1 MNKKLYI
8 AMVGLPARGKS
19 FMAERLREGL
29 SADGLKVGVFNNGDL
44 RRAELGAASAL
55 PEFYDPANREGR
67 RQREDI
73 ARANMFEAREFL
85 AEGGNV
91 AILDA
96 TNGSRARREF
106 LERELGDAPLLFIEC
121 HNNDEDLLSLS
132 IKRKARLPEFAGMT
146 RGEAERAF
154 RQRIAYY
161 EQISAPLA
169 AGVEKRFARVDTFR
183 NQILEERG
191 GGELPFYLQIRD
203 IMIADWIRNMY
214 LARHCES
221 EYNVRARIGGDSP
234 LTARGMTQARALAA
248 HFGGAEIP
256 YVFTSTRLRSSM
268 TAAPVLEYHPD
279 STLVALPE
287 FDEIDAGICEGMTYA
302 EIKQKMPKEYAAR
315 SRDKYG
321 YVYPGGE
328 GYVSLKER
336 VQRGFRKAMFLSGAA
351 PGVLIIGHQAINRV
365 ILSLF
370 MYRRNDSVPYIYVPQ
385 DEYFHIVATHRTKLL
400 EVVRFTS

>member
-1 MNKKLYI
+1 
-8 AMVGLPARGKS
+8 
-19 FMAERLREGL
+19 
-29 SADGLKVGVFNNGDL
+29 L

-55 PEFYDPANREGR
+55 PEFYDPANQEGR
-67 RQREDI
+67 RLRGRI
-73 ARANMFEAREFL
+73 AWTNMLEAREFL
-85 AEGGNV
+85 EEGGQV

-106 LERELGDAPLLFIEC
+106 MELELRDAPLLFVEC
-121 HNNDEDLLSLS
+121 HNNDADLLTLS

-146 RGEAERAF
+146 RGEAARAF

-161 EQISAPLA
+161 EQISTPLE
-169 AGVEKRFARVDTFR
+169 AGVEKHFARVDTFR
-183 NQILEERG
+183 NVILEECG
-191 GGELPFYLQIRD
+191 CSELPFYLQIRD

-221 EYNVRARIGGDSP
+221 ENNVQGRLGGDAP

-248 HFGGAEIP
+248 HFGGADIP
-256 YVFTSTRLRSSM
+256 YVFTSTRLRSFM

-279 STLVALPE
+279 SALVALHE
-287 FDEIDAGICEGMTYA
+287 FDEINAGICEGMTYR
-302 EIKQKMPKEYAAR
+302 EIQQRMPQEYAAR
-315 SRDKYG
+315 GRDKYG

-328 GYVSLKER
+328 GYASLRER

-370 MYRRNDSVPYIYVPQ
+370 MYRSNESVPYIYVPQ

-400 EVVRFTS
+400 EMVRFTS

>member
-19 FMAERLREGL
+19 FMTERLREGL
-29 SADGLKVGVFNNGDL
+29 SADGLQVGVFNNGDL
-44 RRAELGAASAL
+44 RRSELGAASAL

-67 RQREDI
+67 QQRERI

-85 AEGGNV
+85 EEGGNV

-106 LERELGDAPLLFIEC
+106 MERELKDAPLLFIEC
-121 HNNDEDLLSLS
+121 NNNDEDLLALS
-132 IKRKARLPEFAGMT
+132 IKRKAKLPEFAGLT

-161 EQISAPLA
+161 EQISTPLRT
-169 AGVEKRFARVDTFR
+169 GVEKHFARVDTFR
-183 NQILEERG
+183 NAILEECG
-191 GGELPFYLQIRD
+191 CGELPFYLQIRD

-221 EYNVRARIGGDSP
+221 EYNVQGRLGGDAP
-234 LTARGMTQARALAA
+234 LTARGTTQARALAA
-248 HFGGAEIP
+248 HFGRADIP
-256 YVFTSTRLRSSM
+256 YIFTSTRLRSSM

-287 FDEIDAGICEGMTYA
+287 FDEINAGVCEGMTYA

-385 DEYFHIVATHRTKLL
+385 DEYFQIVATHRTKLL
-400 EVVRFTS
+400 QVVRFTS